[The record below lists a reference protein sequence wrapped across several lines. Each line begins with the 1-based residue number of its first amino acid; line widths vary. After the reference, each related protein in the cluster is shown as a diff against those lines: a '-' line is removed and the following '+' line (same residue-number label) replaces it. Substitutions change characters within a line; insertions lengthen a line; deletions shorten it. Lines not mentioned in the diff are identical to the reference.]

1 MKIGLIVAMQ
11 KELNSIISLLESK
24 QEITNSIYKYTIGKI
39 GEHEIILMQCGIGKV
54 NAAMGTENMLNM
66 FSPQLVISTGVAGGT
81 DISMEPMDVV
91 VSSQLAYH
99 DVFCGEE
106 NQFGQVQGLP
116 SRFSTPS
123 HIVSTATQL
132 NYSNKIHSGLILTGD
147 WFVTTKEK
155 VLSILDCFPEA
166 KAVDMESCAIA
177 QVCYIRNI
185 PFCSF
190 RIISDIPLK
199 NNPLHQYKDF
209 WNTLANNSFNLTKQ
223 FIEILK

>member
-11 KELNSIISLLESK
+11 KELNSVISILESK
-24 QEITNSIYKYTIGKI
+24 QEITNSVYKYTTGKI
-39 GEHEIILMQCGIGKV
+39 GDNEIILMQCGIGKV
-54 NAAMGTENMLNM
+54 NAAMGTENMISM
-66 FSPQLVISTGVAGGT
+66 FSPQLVISSGVAGGA
-81 DISMEPMDVV
+81 DVSMEPMDIV

-106 NQFGQVQGLP
+106 NQFGQVQGMP
-116 SRFSTPS
+116 AKFDTPN
-123 HIVSTATQL
+123 HIVSMATQL
-132 NYSNKIHSGLILTGD
+132 NYSKKIHSGLIVTGD

-155 VLSILDCFPEA
+155 LLSILDHFPET

-177 QVCYIRNI
+177 QVCYIRKI

-199 NNPLHQYKDF
+199 DNTQHQYKDF
-209 WNTLANNSFNLTKQ
+209 WIDLAENSFSITKQ
-223 FIEILK
+223 FIETLK

>member
-11 KELNSIISLLESK
+11 KELNSVISILESK
-24 QEITNSIYKYTIGKI
+24 QEITNSVYKYTTGKI
-39 GEHEIILMQCGIGKV
+39 GDNEIILMQSGIGKV
-54 NAAMGTENMLNM
+54 NAAMGTENMISM
-66 FSPQLVISTGVAGGT
+66 FSPQLVISSGVAGGA
-81 DISMEPMDVV
+81 DVSMDPMDIV

-106 NQFGQVQGLP
+106 NQFGQVQGMP
-116 SRFSTPS
+116 AKFDTPN
-123 HIVSTATQL
+123 HIVSMATQL
-132 NYSNKIHSGLILTGD
+132 NYSKKIHFGLIVTGD

-155 VLSILDCFPEA
+155 LLSILDHFPET

-177 QVCYIRNI
+177 QVCYIRKI

-199 NNPLHQYKDF
+199 DNTQHQYKDF
-209 WNTLANNSFNLTKQ
+209 WTDLAENSFSITKQ
-223 FIEILK
+223 FIETLK

>member
-11 KELNSIISLLESK
+11 KELNSIVSLLENK
-24 QEITNSIYKYTIGKI
+24 QEMTNSVYKYTIGKI
-39 GEHEIILMQCGIGKV
+39 GGNEIILMQCGIGKV
-54 NAAMGTENMLNM
+54 NAAMGTENMINM
-66 FSPQLVISTGVAGGT
+66 FSPQLVISTGVAGGV

-106 NQFGQVQGLP
+106 NQFGQVQGMP
-116 SRFSTPS
+116 AKFDTPNY
-123 HIVSTATQL
+123 IISTATQL
-132 NYSNKIHSGLILTGD
+132 NYSKKIHSGLILTGD

-155 VLSILDCFPEA
+155 MLSILNHFPQA

-177 QVCYIRNI
+177 QVCYVRKI

-199 NNPLHQYKDF
+199 GNSQHQYKDF
-209 WNTLANNSFNLTKQ
+209 WTDLADNSFSLTKQ
-223 FIEILK
+223 FIETLK